1 MAGELMRP
9 LARAL
14 HRENTPRRRSAR
26 GAIVLALAIGLA
38 LGVPVSCTP
47 DVAPTPAASPTPT
60 TPAPPQGSAPTVT
73 PDDVPRP
80 VPPLVDAPRQD
91 RLSLVR
97 LYTGVDAQPLPLET
111 LYPDEPVGTTRRFWT
126 IDAAGPSMF
135 TIEAELRHVGEH
147 ALWYVS
153 VGASVSDTRLATAAR
168 AFDEEI
174 YPEVIRLFARE
185 AAPHG
190 KLTIVNARLGPGL
203 AGYFA
208 GADALPAE
216 AWRFSNERAAIFM
229 ASANFGSDRYL
240 GTLAHELQHWA
251 HWLVD
256 RDEVTW
262 VHEGLS
268 ELAATSLGLPA
279 LPPSAYLLNPG
290 VSITLWP
297 EIGQSI
303 TNYAGASLFFSYL
316 SGRTGLDNIH
326 RLVAQSADGGEGIQA
341 YLDEVAPGEQF
352 DDLFTD
358 WVAANVA
365 GATEGRFAYPPPM
378 RAVNIAGGVSRAIE
392 GEGAVAGE
400 APQFGAWYLRI
411 VPGDAPLTVTISGA
425 ERTAVLPVDPP
436 GGDSCWWGNRGD
448 NIDATLT
455 RPVDLTGLDQAT
467 LRFWTWYDIEEAWD
481 RAYVAASADAGA
493 SWTALAGGHTTAS
506 DPIGS
511 SLGHSY
517 TGRSD
522 GWVRETIDLS
532 PFAGAPMLLR
542 FEYVTDD
549 AISNT
554 GWCVADISIERQDLS
569 DGEWTANGFI
579 DLSAEGVSQ
588 RFMARLVT
596 GAGAEA
602 QVTNVPFDSSNRA
615 EFTVDAP
622 SVLAVT
628 GLSTKTSQPG
638 RVQVVSS
645 RRTTN

>member
-1 MAGELMRP
+1 MRP
-9 LARAL
+9 PARDL
-14 HRENTPRRRSAR
+14 RCENTARRRSAR
-26 GAIVLALAIGLA
+26 AAVVLALAIGLA

-60 TPAPPQGSAPTVT
+60 TSAPPQGSAPAVT
-73 PDDVPRP
+73 PDDAPP
-80 VPPLVDAPRQD
+80 PAPPLVDAPRQD

-126 IDAAGPSMF
+126 VDVTGPSMF

-147 ALWYVS
+147 ALWYVG
-153 VGASVSDTRLATAAR
+153 VGTNVSDARLAAAAR

-185 AAPHG
+185 AEPHG

-203 AGYFA
+203 GGYFA
-208 GADALPAE
+208 SADALPAE

-229 ASANFGSDRYL
+229 ASANFGGDRYL

-251 HWLVD
+251 HSLVD

-326 RLVAQSADGGEGIQA
+326 RLVAQSADGGQGIQA

-352 DDLFTD
+352 DELFAD
-358 WVAANVA
+358 WLAANVA
-365 GATEGRFAYPPPM
+365 GAPEGRFGYPPPM
-378 RAVNIAGGVSRAIE
+378 RAVNIASAVSRAIE
-392 GEGAVAGE
+392 GEGAVVGE

-436 GGDSCWWGNRGD
+436 SGDSCWWGNRGD

-455 RPVDLTGLDQAT
+455 RSVDLTGLDQAT

-481 RAYVAASADAGA
+481 RAYVAASADGGA
-493 SWTALAGGHTTAS
+493 SWTALAGDHTTAS

-517 TGRSD
+517 TGSSD

-554 GWCVADISIERQDLS
+554 GWCVADISIERLDLS
-569 DGEWTANGFI
+569 DEEWTANGFI

-588 RFMARLVT
+588 RFAARLVT

-602 QVTNVPFDSSNRA
+602 QVTSIPFDSSNRA

-622 SVLAVT
+622 SVLVVT

-638 RVQVVSS
+638 RLQVVSS
-645 RRTTN
+645 RRPTN

>member
-1 MAGELMRP
+1 
-9 LARAL
+9 
-14 HRENTPRRRSAR
+14 
-26 GAIVLALAIGLA
+26 
-38 LGVPVSCTP
+38 
-47 DVAPTPAASPTPT
+47 
-60 TPAPPQGSAPTVT
+60 
-73 PDDVPRP
+73 
-80 VPPLVDAPRQD
+80 
-91 RLSLVR
+91 
-97 LYTGVDAQPLPLET
+97 
-111 LYPDEPVGTTRRFWT
+111 
-126 IDAAGPSMF
+126 MF

-147 ALWYVS
+147 ALWYVG
-153 VGASVSDTRLATAAR
+153 VGTNVSDARLAAAAR

-174 YPEVIRLFARE
+174 YPEVIRLFARGAE
-185 AAPHG
+185 PHG
-190 KLTIVNARLGPGL
+190 KLTIVNARLGRGL
-203 AGYFA
+203 GGYFA
-208 GADALPAE
+208 SADALPAE

-229 ASANFGSDRYL
+229 ASANFGGDRYL

-251 HWLVD
+251 HSLVD

-352 DDLFTD
+352 DELFAD
-358 WVAANVA
+358 WLAANVA
-365 GATEGRFAYPPPM
+365 GAPEGRFAYPPPM
-378 RAVNIAGGVSRAIE
+378 RAVNIAGAVSRAIE

-425 ERTAVLPVDPP
+425 ERTAVLPVDR
-436 GGDSCWWGNRGD
+436 GDSCWWGNRGD

-455 RPVDLTGLDQAT
+455 RSVDLTGLDQAT
-467 LRFWTWYDIEEAWD
+467 LRFWAWYDIEEAWD
-481 RAYVAASADAGA
+481 RAYVAASADGGA
-493 SWTALAGGHTTAS
+493 SWTALAGDLTTAS

-517 TGRSD
+517 TGSSD
-522 GWVRETIDLS
+522 GWVQETIDLS

-554 GWCVADISIERQDLS
+554 GWCVDDINIERLDLS

-588 RFMARLVT
+588 RFAARLVT

-602 QVTNVPFDSSNRA
+602 RVTSVPFDSSNRA

-622 SVLAVT
+622 SVLVVT

-638 RVQVVSS
+638 RLQVVSS
-645 RRTTN
+645 RRPTN

>member
-1 MAGELMRP
+1 MRP
-9 LARAL
+9 PARDL
-14 HRENTPRRRSAR
+14 RCENTALRRSAR
-26 GAIVLALAIGLA
+26 GAVVLALAIALA
-38 LGVPVSCTP
+38 VGVPVSCTP

-60 TPAPPQGSAPTVT
+60 TTSATPQSPSPTVT
-73 PDDVPRP
+73 PDDAPRP
-80 VPPLVDAPRQD
+80 ATPLVDAPRQD

-126 IDAAGPSMF
+126 VDVTGPSMF

-147 ALWYVS
+147 ALWYVG
-153 VGASVSDTRLATAAR
+153 VGVNVSDARLAAAAR

-174 YPEVIRLFARE
+174 YPEVIRLFARGAE
-185 AAPHG
+185 PHG

-203 AGYFA
+203 GGYFA
-208 GADALPAE
+208 SADALPAE

-229 ASANFGSDRYL
+229 ASANFGGDRYL

-251 HWLVD
+251 HSLVD

-352 DDLFTD
+352 DELFAD
-358 WVAANVA
+358 WLAANVA
-365 GATEGRFAYPPPM
+365 GAPEGRFGYPPPM
-378 RAVNIAGGVSRAIE
+378 RAVNIAGAVSRAIE

-436 GGDSCWWGNRGD
+436 SGDSCWWGNRGD

-455 RPVDLTGLDQAT
+455 RSVDLTGLDQAT

-481 RAYVAASADAGA
+481 RAYVAASADGGA
-493 SWTALAGGHTTAS
+493 SWTALAGDHTTAS
-506 DPIGS
+506 DPVGS

-522 GWVRETIDLS
+522 GWVQETIDLS

-554 GWCVADISIERQDLS
+554 GWCVDDINIEQLVLDLS

-588 RFMARLVT
+588 RFAARLVT
-596 GAGAEA
+596 GAGSGA
-602 QVTNVPFDSSNRA
+602 QVTSVPFDSSNRA

-622 SVLAVT
+622 SILVVT

-645 RRTTN
+645 RRPTN

>member
-1 MAGELMRP
+1 MRSP
-9 LARAL
+9 ARDL
-14 HRENTPRRRSAR
+14 RCENTARRRSAR
-26 GAIVLALAIGLA
+26 GAVVLALAIALA
-38 LGVPVSCTP
+38 VGVPVSCTP

-60 TPAPPQGSAPTVT
+60 TTSATPQTPAPAVT
-73 PDDVPRP
+73 PDDAPRP
-80 VPPLVDAPRQD
+80 ATPLVDAPRQD

-97 LYTGVDAQPLPLET
+97 RYTGVDAQPLPLET

-126 IDAAGPSMF
+126 VDVTGPSMS
-135 TIEAELRHVGEH
+135 TTEAELRHVGEH
-147 ALWYVS
+147 ALWYLG
-153 VGASVSDTRLATAAR
+153 VGARVPDTRVAAAAR

-174 YPEVIRLFARE
+174 YPEVMRLFAPG
-185 AAPHG
+185 ASPPG

-203 AGYFA
+203 GGYFA
-208 GADALPAE
+208 SADALPAE

-229 ASANFGSDRYL
+229 ASANFGGDRYL

-251 HWLVD
+251 HSLVD
-256 RDEVTW
+256 RDETTW

-297 EIGQSI
+297 EIGQSV

-352 DDLFTD
+352 DELFTD
-358 WVAANVA
+358 WLAANVA
-365 GATEGRFAYPPPM
+365 GAPEGRFGYPPPM
-378 RAVNIAGGVSRAIE
+378 RAVNIAGAVSRAIE

-425 ERTAVLPVDPP
+425 ELTAVLPVDPP
-436 GGDSCWWGNRGD
+436 SGDSCWWGNRGD

-455 RPVDLTGLDQAT
+455 RLVDLTGLDQAT

-481 RAYVAASADAGA
+481 RAYVAASADGGT
-493 SWTALAGGHTTAS
+493 SWTALAGDHTTAS

-517 TGRSD
+517 TGSSD
-522 GWVRETIDLS
+522 GWVQETIDLA

-554 GWCVADISIERQDLS
+554 GWCVADISIERLDLS

-602 QVTNVPFDSSNRA
+602 RVTNVPFDSSNRA

-622 SVLAVT
+622 SVLVVT

-638 RVQVVSS
+638 HLHVVSS
-645 RRTTN
+645 RRSTN

>member
-1 MAGELMRP
+1 MRSP
-9 LARAL
+9 ARDL
-14 HRENTPRRRSAR
+14 RCENIPRRRSAR
-26 GAIVLALAIGLA
+26 GAVVLALAIGLA

-47 DVAPTPAASPTPT
+47 DAAPTPTPEPAAT
-60 TPAPPQGSAPTVT
+60 TTFATPQGSAPAVA
-73 PDDVPRP
+73 PDDAPP
-80 VPPLVDAPRQD
+80 PAPPLVDAPRQD

-126 IDAAGPSMF
+126 VDVTGPSMF

-147 ALWYVS
+147 ALWYVG
-153 VGASVSDTRLATAAR
+153 VGANVSDTRLTAAAR

-174 YPEVIRLFARE
+174 YPEVLRLFARGAE
-185 AAPHG
+185 PHG

-203 AGYFA
+203 GGYFA
-208 GADALPAE
+208 SADALPAE

-229 ASANFGSDRYL
+229 ASANFGGDRYL

-251 HWLVD
+251 HSLVD
-256 RDEVTW
+256 RDETTW

-352 DDLFTD
+352 DELFAD
-358 WVAANVA
+358 WLAANVA
-365 GATEGRFAYPPPM
+365 GAPEGRFGYPPPM
-378 RAVNIAGGVSRAIE
+378 RAVNIAGAVSRAIE

-425 ERTAVLPVDPP
+425 DRTAVLPVDPP
-436 GGDSCWWGNRGD
+436 SGDSCWWGNRGD

-455 RPVDLTGLDQAT
+455 RSVDLTGLDQAT

-481 RAYVAASADAGA
+481 RAYVAASADGGA

-522 GWVRETIDLS
+522 GWAPETIDLS
-532 PFAGAPMLLR
+532 PFAGRPMLLR

-554 GWCVADISIERQDLS
+554 GWCVDDISIERLDLS
-569 DGEWTANGFI
+569 NEEWTANGFI
-579 DLSAEGVSQ
+579 DLPAEGVSQ
-588 RFMARLVT
+588 RFRARLVT

-602 QVTNVPFDSSNRA
+602 RVTNVSFDSSNRA

-622 SVLAVT
+622 SILVVT

-638 RVQVVSS
+638 RFEVLSS
-645 RRTTN
+645 WRSTN